1 MKSKH
6 IFKSEIAKFTSKER
20 DQYEQ
25 SLKYYRDLK
34 NVIDTSFEEGKM
46 EGIIEGKMEG
56 IIEGKLEGI
65 IEGKL
70 EGKLE
75 GIIEEKIEIALK
87 ALKKGI
93 DIGMISELTGLSE
106 EEIGQLKTK

>member
-56 IIEGKLEGI
+56 IIEGEVKS
-65 IEGKL
+65 
-70 EGKLE
+70 
-75 GIIEEKIEIALK
+75 KIEIALK

-93 DIGMISELTGLSE
+93 DINTISELTGLSE
-106 EEIGQLKTK
+106 GEIGRLRTNLID

>member
-46 EGIIEGKMEG
+46 EGIIEGK
-56 IIEGKLEGI
+56 LEGI

-93 DIGMISELTGLSE
+93 DINTISELTGLSE
-106 EEIGQLKTK
+106 EEIERLRTRLID